1 MMRYKGASYSP
12 GDLAPG
18 KNGIKCQVVLLDG
31 KAEFVEIHVSTTA
44 HYVSIHERVIKCVW
58 QLL

>member
-18 KNGIKCQVVLLDG
+18 KNGIKCYVVLLDG
-31 KAEFVEIHVSTTA
+31 KAEVVEIHVSTIA
-44 HYVSIHERVIKCVW
+44 SYVNIHNRVIICVW

>member
-18 KNGIKCQVVLLDG
+18 KNGIKCHVVLLDG
-31 KAEFVEIHVSTTA
+31 KAEIMEIHVSAMACT
-44 HYVSIHERVIKCVW
+44 VNIHERVIKCVW